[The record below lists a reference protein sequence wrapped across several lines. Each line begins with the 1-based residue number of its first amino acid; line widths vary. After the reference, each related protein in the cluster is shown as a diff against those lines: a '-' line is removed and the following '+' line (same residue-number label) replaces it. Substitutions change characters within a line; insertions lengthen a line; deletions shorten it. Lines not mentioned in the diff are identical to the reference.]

1 MTADCPGQRAVE
13 TAQSLCRS
21 RWDWQLHRDHTPPCS
36 GPRNSPETG
45 PGSEDGGGGGR
56 GVAGRTRPSPTE
68 TLGKSRGPLQHLGPL
83 PTETS
88 STGSR
93 EAEQVGKL
101 CGQHWLGKTGG
112 SRVRRG
118 VQGSGREMCRGIGSD
133 GGESHLQGDL
143 MIKVS
148 YVICQASEKWKIWCL
163 SFKR

>member
-1 MTADCPGQRAVE
+1 MRRRRASVAPAGIGSC
-13 TAQSLCRS
+13 TGTTPHPAQGHVTPRG
-21 RWDWQLHRDHTPPCS
+21 RDLDLKT
-36 GPRNSPETG
+36 
-45 PGSEDGGGGGR
+45 GGGTGG
-56 GVAGRTRPSPTE
+56 AGRTRPSPTE
-68 TLGKSRGPLQHLGPL
+68 TLGKSRGPLHHLSPL
-83 PTETS
+83 PTGTS

-118 VQGSGREMCRGIGSD
+118 VQGSGREMCRGTGSD